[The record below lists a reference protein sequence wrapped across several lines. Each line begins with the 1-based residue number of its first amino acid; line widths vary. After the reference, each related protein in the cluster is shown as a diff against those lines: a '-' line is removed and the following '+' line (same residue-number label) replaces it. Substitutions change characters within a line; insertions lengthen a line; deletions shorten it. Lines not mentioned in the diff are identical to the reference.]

1 MNTNEGKRAGGPA
14 RRLIALGIGGIG
26 LIVALAVVVLAAAP
40 RPLTPLQPGVPM
52 RFTVQAAR
60 GWQDTGLL
68 LPADRPVRV
77 TYVAGSWTENQHDWP
92 PHDGANAT
100 QDYICAAVV
109 PAAQCVEPIPD
120 APQGLLI
127 GRAGRALLKI
137 GNDLTFYAE
146 TTDPLTLRM
155 NDGDDGLYDNAGAIT
170 VEVVALPR

>member
-1 MNTNEGKRAGGPA
+1 MRDNKGKQAGG
-14 RRLIALGIGGIG
+14 RTHRLITLAVGGIG
-26 LIVALAVVVLAAAP
+26 LIVALAAVVLAAAP
-40 RPLTPLQPGVPM
+40 HPPTPLQPGVP
-52 RFTVQAAR
+52 RRVTVQAAQ

-100 QDYICAAVV
+100 QDYICAAVL